1 MVDFKYTQD
10 PQAETPLM
18 FIDKEI
24 GGIDEQGEPNIQGN
38 DFVKELYYLSDTMG
52 KRRIRIMI
60 NSPGGIVTEGQSIY
74 SAILNCKADVDTYCY
89 GIAASIAGVIFQ
101 GGKKRTM
108 ASWANLMY
116 HPAYNDAG
124 TEDKALAALN
134 KSICIMVGER
144 TGKTEDEVW
153 DIMDQGI
160 KDDKGTWMDA
170 KTAKSNGFCDMV
182 DSAINKNLVSN
193 TSTIRAKINDHFNKK
208 TIKMNT
214 ILNKHIGLNE
224 AADEQ
229 SAIAVFD
236 AKNKTISDAEKT
248 IGDLKDALNKAET
261 EMKNM
266 KDAQNKADEEM
277 KAKAK
282 SDEEAKAKADAELM
296 DAACET
302 EMKNAVSNGQIKNDS
317 KLIDSYKA
325 MYKANPEATKAVI
338 AALPMNKVSA
348 IFKTDTDL
356 KDSEAEA
363 NARANG
369 IKPGTGAWYN
379 SIQSF
384 NNKVK

>member
-1 MVDFKYTQD
+1 MIDFKYTQD

-24 GGIDEQGEPNIQGN
+24 GGDESNIQGS
-38 DFVKELYYLSDTMG
+38 DFLKELYYLSDTLG
-52 KRRIRIMI
+52 KRKICVMI

-101 GGKKRTM
+101 AGKKRTM
-108 ASWANLMY
+108 ASFANLMY

-124 TEDKALAALN
+124 TEDKALTALN
-134 KSICIMVGER
+134 KSICIMIAER
-144 TGKTEDEVW
+144 TSKTEDEVW
-153 DIMDQGI
+153 KIMDEGL

-170 KTAKSNGFCDMV
+170 KMAKSNGFCDAI
-182 DSAINKNLVSN
+182 DSGISKNLVSTRSIIN
-193 TSTIRAKINDHFNKK
+193 TYFNKK

-224 AADEQ
+224 TADEM

-236 AKNKTISDAEKT
+236 AKNKTIEDSKKE
-248 IGDLKDALNKAET
+248 ISDLKAALNKAEE

-266 KDAQNKADEEM
+266 KEAQNKADEEM

-282 SDEEAKAKADAELM
+282 ADEEAKAKADAELM
-296 DAACET
+296 DKECET
-302 EMKNAVSNGQIKNDS
+302 EMKNAVSDGRIKNDA
-317 KLIDSYKA
+317 KLIESYKS
-325 MYKANPEATKAVI
+325 MYKANPAATKAVI
-338 AALPMNKVSA
+338 AALPMNKISA
-348 IFKTDTDL
+348 VFKIDTDI
-356 KDSEAEA
+356 KDSPAEA

-369 IKPGTGAWYN
+369 LKPGSGAWYN

-384 NNKVK
+384 KQNIK